1 MTTRQAF
8 IAAAALAIAGTAGM
22 AGWLALDPGELRGQ
36 SPVQQPAVQS
46 AVNDSAVTETEAA
59 VLPPPTE
66 AELAS
71 AGTPE
76 EKSAAPAPAT
86 VPAPEWQP
94 PARPARQPAPPVA
107 RATRT
112 TPQPEYAP
120 APAESRAEREPEP
133 EPELARTEP
142 TEPMEPVE
150 PMEPLELLVP
160 ANTVLGVRL
169 ATSASS
175 ETAEIEDRVEATVT
189 RDVITSGR
197 IAIPAGTRLLGS
209 VNDVVRGGKFRETA
223 RLGVR
228 FHTLVMDDGTRVPVR
243 VDTILREGHAPARG
257 SAAKIGAGAV
267 GGAIVGG
274 ILGGKK
280 GALLG
285 GAAGAGAGTAA
296 VAAGDRSVAELVEG
310 ALLSVRLTSPVTV
323 MIERR

>member
-1 MTTRQAF
+1 MTTRHAF

-36 SPVQQPAVQS
+36 SPVQMAGPAVI
-46 AVNDSAVTETEAA
+46 DSAVTETEAA

-66 AELAS
+66 PALA
-71 AGTPE
+71 AGIARDVTPAV
-76 EKSAAPAPAT
+76 AAPAT
-86 VPAPEWQP
+86 LPAPEWQP
-94 PARPARQPAPPVA
+94 PARPARQPAPVA
-107 RATRT
+107 RAERST
-112 TPQPEYAP
+112 P
-120 APAESRAEREPEP
+120 APEPAREPF
-133 EPELARTEP
+133 
-142 TEPMEPVE
+142 EPVE
-150 PMEPLELLVP
+150 PVEPALLELFVP
-160 ANTVLGVRL
+160 AHTVLGVRL

-175 ETAEIEDRVEATVT
+175 ETAEIEDRVDATIT
-189 RDVITSGR
+189 RDVIANGR

-243 VDTILREGHAPARG
+243 VDTIAREGTAPARAT
-257 SAAKIGAGAV
+257 AAKIGVGAV
-267 GGAIVGG
+267 GGAIVGS
-274 ILGGKK
+274 IIGGKK

-296 VAAGDRSVAELVEG
+296 VAAGDRSVAELADG
-310 ALLSVRLTSPVTV
+310 ALLSVRLMSPVTV

>member
-36 SPVQQPAVQS
+36 SLVQPA
-46 AVNDSAVTETEAA
+46 APIGDSAVTETEAA

-66 AELAS
+66 AELA
-71 AGTPE
+71 AAIAPDATPA
-76 EKSAAPAPAT
+76 AAPRTAAAPAT

-94 PARPARQPAPPVA
+94 PARPAPRPAPPVA
-107 RATRT
+107 RASRT
-112 TPQPEYAP
+112 T
-120 APAESRAEREPEP
+120 PEP
-133 EPELARTEP
+133 EPAPRDTPWEPEREPARTEP
-142 TEPMEPVE
+142 VERMELPEPVE
-150 PMEPLELLVP
+150 LIVP

-175 ETAEIEDRVEATVT
+175 ETAEIEDRVDATVT
-189 RDVITSGR
+189 RDVITNGR

-209 VNDVVRGGKFRETA
+209 VNDVVRGGKFKETA
-223 RLGVR
+223 RIGVR

-243 VDTILREGHAPARG
+243 VDTIVREGTAPARA
-257 SAAKIGAGAV
+257 SAAKIGVGAL

-274 ILGGKK
+274 IMGGRK
-280 GALLG
+280 GALIG

-296 VAAGDRSVAELVEG
+296 VAAGDRSMAELVEG
-310 ALLSVRLTSPVTV
+310 ALVSVRLMSRVTV